1 MLPVWIMLGVFFFS
15 LEERFPIIG
24 SPRNVNTTKEAIA
37 IHRVSRACQD
47 RLHDQG
53 LMLWLT
59 TRLAVVLTWNKQG
72 LNR

>member
-1 MLPVWIMLGVFFFS
+1 MT
-15 LEERFPIIG
+15 E
-24 SPRNVNTTKEAIA
+24 EAIE

-59 TRLAVVLTWNKQG
+59 TGLAVVLSWNNQG
-72 LNR
+72 LGTLP